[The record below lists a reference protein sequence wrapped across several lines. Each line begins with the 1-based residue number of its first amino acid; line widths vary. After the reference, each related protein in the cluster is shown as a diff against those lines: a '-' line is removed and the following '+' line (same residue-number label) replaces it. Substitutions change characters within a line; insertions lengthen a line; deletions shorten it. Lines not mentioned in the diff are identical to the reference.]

1 MKTLS
6 FFMIVVASFVLST
19 CGSSVFTE
27 EEVTWEN
34 SEVTLAG
41 TLYVPE
47 GDGPHPAAI
56 FIHGS
61 DNLSRSDKLFLLHA
75 ERMARAGLAMLIYDK
90 RGCGESTGDWK
101 KAVFSDLADDA
112 LAGIRLLQKHSR
124 IDKNRIGFFGS
135 SQGGWIALF
144 AASRFSNSA
153 FIATLSA
160 APMTPAEQGN
170 YIVEARLH
178 QKGYTGEEIAK
189 ALALERRVTQVFR
202 SDSGWAELQTAVEK
216 VSAEPWFKDAGI
228 AFQPR
233 ESWNWR
239 WYRDLPMDFDPL
251 PILKKLDVPIFFA
264 HGERDMLMPAQ
275 NVLRY
280 WNQSNENTTKISRL
294 KFFQESAIFSEH
306 KKAFWLRPGFGPK
319 NIGVPWR
326 IGYAKK

>member
-1 MKTLS
+1 
-6 FFMIVVASFVLST
+6 
-19 CGSSVFTE
+19 
-27 EEVTWEN
+27 
-34 SEVTLAG
+34 
-41 TLYVPE
+41 
-47 GDGPHPAAI
+47 
-56 FIHGS
+56 
-61 DNLSRSDKLFLLHA
+61 
-75 ERMARAGLAMLIYDK
+75 MLIYDK

-135 SQGGWIALF
+135 SQGGWIALL

-251 PILKKLDVPIFFA
+251 PILKKLDVPMFFA
-264 HGERDMLMPAQ
+264 NGERDMLMPAQ
-275 NVLRY
+275 KCAEILESIKREYNKDFTVKVFPGVGHILR
-280 WNQSNENTTKISRL
+280 
-294 KFFQESAIFSEH
+294 A
-306 KKAFWLRPGFGPK
+306 
-319 NIGVPWR
+319 
-326 IGYAKK
+326 